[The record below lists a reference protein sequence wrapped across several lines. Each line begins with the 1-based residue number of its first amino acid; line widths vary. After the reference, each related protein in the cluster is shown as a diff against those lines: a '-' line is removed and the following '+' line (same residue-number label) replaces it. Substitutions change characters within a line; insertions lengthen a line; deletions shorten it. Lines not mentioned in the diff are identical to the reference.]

1 MRVCEVCDRKIAG
14 VGSPPRL
21 TIQDMMVAFGTDI
34 LSIFGGK
41 MSCGE
46 CDGELYILS
55 DTLTRART
63 WREWII
69 NPPKKRA
76 TRGKKS

>member
-1 MRVCEVCDRKIAG
+1 MRVCGVCDRKISG
-14 VGSPPRL
+14 VGDPPR
-21 TIQDMMVAFGTDI
+21 IIIRDMMAAFGTNI

-46 CDGELYILS
+46 CDGELYILF
-55 DTLTRART
+55 DTMMRARA